1 MKLYIHPLSSNAR
14 RPRLVAHHLGLAVEE
29 VFVDISKGEQ
39 RQPAYLALNPSGKVP
54 TLVDGDLKLTEARIG
69 EPAGPATG
77 MFLTIDNTGD
87 QPDTLVAV
95 TTKVSP
101 EVQLHETI
109 KDGDS
114 TAMKELPGGVQ
125 VPAQASVIRKP
136 GGTHA
141 MMMKVDRLAAG
152 DEVPVTLT
160 FKNAGDVE
168 MDVLVVPLAELG
180 GDGHMDD
187 TDKGD
192 DADAHSDG

>member
-1 MKLYIHPLSSNAR
+1 MIL
-14 RPRLVAHHLGLAVEE
+14 
-29 VFVDISKGEQ
+29 
-39 RQPAYLALNPSGKVP
+39 
-54 TLVDGDLKLTEARIG
+54 
-69 EPAGPATG
+69 
-77 MFLTIDNTGD
+77 
-87 QPDTLVAV
+87 
-95 TTKVSP
+95 
-101 EVQLHETI
+101 
-109 KDGDS
+109 
-114 TAMKELPGGVQ
+114 
-125 VPAQASVIRKP
+125 KP